1 MVASLRLE
9 RSQEGACVKLAQL
22 RSEKATVEACLGP
35 TSSLAAPV
43 RGWPEL
49 HATTSELCEE
59 SVMIIQVM
67 P

>member
-1 MVASLRLE
+1 M
-9 RSQEGACVKLAQL
+9 KLAQL